1 MVVESLY
8 KIDNHRTFWKCN
20 CDCGGSKIVRG
31 DLLNDGTISDCG
43 CVFKHKD
50 KSYKRNI
57 IGQRFGM
64 LTVINEEKTRYPN
77 GRIKYI
83 NGCKCDCGNN
93 ITVNRQRLISGKIIA
108 CDMCLKK
115 NCYDLYT
122 YEYGVGYCKND
133 GYFLFD
139 KKDYD
144 KIKNY
149 SWYKTEVGYIRT
161 HIDDTHSLFM
171 HNLIYGEKNLRDID
185 HINRCK
191 YDNRKSNLREANRGD
206 NVINREPIST
216 NKSGVT
222 GVNFLSSCGKWNA
235 RIMKDNIEYP
245 LGIFENFDDAVKAR
259 RIAENELFG
268 EYSYLK

>member
-50 KSYKRNI
+50 KSYKHNI

-83 NGCKCDCGNN
+83 NGCK
-93 ITVNRQRLISGKIIA
+93 
-108 CDMCLKK
+108 
-115 NCYDLYT
+115 
-122 YEYGVGYCKND
+122 ND

-139 KKDYD
+139 KEDYD
-144 KIKNY
+144 KIKDY